1 MLLNVLPSVYWDLYM
16 KSTVLFHVMVFESF
30 ALFGLWYS
38 TSFLR
43 SRTIDFVKKRWG
55 PCWNRTRYCSWCCH
69 KQRGSWLIDDNKFLF
84 FICVVLDSS
93 HKFCV
98 CIFFIKRCHQFVW
111 INCNFYC
118 VVMFSLCFLGFQQ
131 GTTYLVVFLE

>member
-1 MLLNVLPSVYWDLYM
+1 MVLPSVYWDLYQEQGA
-16 KSTVLFHVMVFESF
+16 VLYHVMVFWVVCIVWGRDT
-30 ALFGLWYS
+30 LLH
-38 TSFLR
+38 LLL
-43 SRTIDFVKKRWG
+43 SRTIDFVKKRWFWSLLK
-55 PCWNRTRYCSWCCH
+55 PNTCSWCCH

-118 VVMFSLCFLGFQQ
+118 VVMFSICFLGFQQ